1 MQYIHHLHLR
11 VCANTYAHTD
21 LNSIAGIANYYGTH
35 VVQNRRCALQEN
47 LVSKQI
53 TLYDQ
58 ETIDQYVVDY
68 KVLTV

>member
-21 LNSIAGIANYYGTH
+21 LYSFDGIANYYGTH
-35 VVQNRRCALQEN
+35 VVHNNCCALHEN
-47 LVSKQI
+47 VVSKQI

-58 ETIDQYVVDY
+58 EISDQYVVGY